1 MWCKVVL
8 ALWVLMREH
17 RAFPL
22 PTLPH
27 STVRTRPQK
36 PVGKAA
42 AGCRLRLLPSC
53 NAGHM
58 EGQFSDT
65 PAPKAAGRGR
75 LKVSLAARQNE
86 PAPTPLLPSLLLAF
100 KCAQCGPQCIAL
112 FRSGTDTTHHRCDR
126 RVARQYR
133 QDGESPDILPAAA
146 QSPGVRWAGRREQPG
161 VDAQEGGARQVG
173 RLSITRDLGGS
184 LGPSALAPLG

>member
-1 MWCKVVL
+1 MRWKVVL
-8 ALWVLMREH
+8 ALWVLMRGH
-17 RAFPL
+17 RAFSP

-27 STVRTRPQK
+27 STVRTHPQK

-42 AGCRLRLLPSC
+42 AGCGLRLLPSR
-53 NAGHM
+53 NAGYM

-75 LKVSLAARQNE
+75 LKVSLVARENE
-86 PAPTPLLPSLLLAF
+86 PAPTPLLPSFLHSSVLSA
-100 KCAQCGPQCIAL
+100 GPSAL
-112 FRSGTDTTHHRCDR
+112 HSFEGVQTPAHHRCDR

-184 LGPSALAPLG
+184 LGASALAPLG

>member
-27 STVRTRPQK
+27 STVRTHPQK

-86 PAPTPLLPSLLLAF
+86 PAPTPSFLPS
-100 KCAQCGPQCIAL
+100 CIQVCPVRPPCIAL
-112 FRSGTDTTHHRCDR
+112 FRRGTDTTHHRCDR
-126 RVARQYR
+126 RVAGQHR